1 MSLAEQ
7 RRLPEAFIA
16 ADRKADLAA
25 LEGLCASDVVSYS
38 DGGGVVRAARTPI
51 AGRERVAKFIYCV
64 RFTLLD
70 RCHAHVDPNKWT
82 VIGTDRARWCDS
94 CRRDDRRLCGG
105 HQSNPVDDETQQ
117 ADRDFQT
124 RTNQWWRKRD
134 HRIDSTLSLRIYWS
148 KYGTFRVAPGSRAI
162 RNLSAPLS

>member
-1 MSLAEQ
+1 MSSAEQ

-51 AGRERVAKFIYCV
+51 AGR
-64 RFTLLD
+64 
-70 RCHAHVDPNKWT
+70 
-82 VIGTDRARWCDS
+82 
-94 CRRDDRRLCGG
+94 
-105 HQSNPVDDETQQ
+105 
-117 ADRDFQT
+117 
-124 RTNQWWRKRD
+124 D